1 MIDLKA
7 HRPLIRRLAIACGGL
22 LVLLTAGLISLPVS
36 SSAVLAELKTIISRD
51 VAPVS
56 RIEGRASLRLLPHPT
71 VDLSG
76 VTLSFENNIELKAP
90 SISFGLRIL
99 SLLGGRYEPVSMH
112 LESPSVTVPD
122 ALVPKS
128 ANDLGPMLAV
138 SIAGPAIQ
146 QRQIETI
153 SLNGGSIG
161 SIGDKSKASNATKLK
176 AALYLYADGSKS
188 LSASGLWHQQEA
200 SLKMDLGAADP
211 LQAEA
216 RALTLDLAAPAGTVW
231 LKGEAFRD
239 GKAQFD
245 GRIVSTLT
253 RLDQLSD
260 WLALVPPITIATSL
274 AMDGKA
280 HLTPLTLAISGAQ
293 IKLGAV
299 QMTGGISFDI
309 SGPRP
314 LVTGT
319 LSAGDMDVTTFLTP
333 IWPKQASAAGWK
345 LDPVDPE
352 LTPRQDLDIRLSAE
366 RVNLGIVRISNVAL
380 GIMAKDRTLDITLAS
395 AKLFQGSAKGKLTIR
410 PVEEGFAVST
420 HGSFDTI
427 DIGQSTLALMDMKKV
442 DGTTTGKF
450 SFDASGPSLDQWMKS
465 LSGSTE
471 MTVTNGSM
479 TGINIASVLKRI
491 ETRPLSVIRDMRGG
505 TTDFESMRIL
515 AQLTNGVAQL
525 SDTDMNFSPN
535 HMALTGSINIGE
547 RTLSLLGEASAP
559 APANG
564 ADPAILA
571 YTITG
576 SFDDPV
582 LTPDINRIL
591 KRSGGAPASAD

>member
-1 MIDLKA
+1 MIQLNA
-7 HRPLIRRLAIACGGL
+7 HFHLIRRLAIACGGL
-22 LVLLTAGLISLPVS
+22 LVLSFAGLISLPI
-36 SSAVLAELKTIISRD
+36 SSAAILSELKASISRD
-51 VAPVS
+51 VAPVT
-56 RIEGRASLRLLPHPT
+56 RIEGSASLHLLPQPT
-71 VDLSG
+71 VDLSS

-90 SISFGLRIL
+90 RISFGLRVF

-112 LESPSVTVPD
+112 LESPAVTIPD

-128 ANDLGPMLAV
+128 ANDLSPVLAA

-153 SLNGGSIG
+153 TLNGGSIG
-161 SIGDKSKASNATKLK
+161 SLTGQSAASNATKLK
-176 AALYLYADGSKS
+176 AAVYLSADGTKS
-188 LSASGLWHQQEA
+188 LSASGLWRQQEV
-200 SLKMDLGAADP
+200 SLKIDFGAADP
-211 LQAEA
+211 KQAQA
-216 RALTLDLAAPAGTVW
+216 RTLSLDLTTPTGTLW

-245 GRIVSTLT
+245 GRIVSTIT
-253 RLDQLSD
+253 RLDQLSE
-260 WLALVPPITIATSL
+260 WLALAPPINIATSL
-274 AMDGKA
+274 VMDGKA
-280 HLTPLTLAISGAQ
+280 RLTPLMLAISDAQ
-293 IKLGAV
+293 VKLGAV
-299 QMTGGISFDI
+299 QMTGGISFDV

-352 LTPRQDLDIRLSAE
+352 LTPRQDLDIRLSAD

-380 GIMAKDRTLDITLAS
+380 AIMAKDRALDITLAS
-395 AKLFQGSAKGKLTIR
+395 AKLFQGSAKGKLTIQPAER
-410 PVEEGFAVST
+410 GFTVST

-427 DIGQSTLALMDMKKV
+427 DLGQSTLALMDMKKI
-442 DGTTTGKF
+442 DGSASGKF
-450 SFDASGPSLDQWMKS
+450 TFDASGPSLDQWMKT

-471 MTVTNGSM
+471 LLVTNGSM
-479 TGINIASVLKRI
+479 TGINISSVLKRI

-505 TTDFESMRIL
+505 TTDFESMRL
-515 AQLTNGVAQL
+515 AAQLNNGIARL
-525 SDTDMNFSPN
+525 GDADMKFLPN
-535 HMALTGSINIGE
+535 HMALTGSIDIGK
-547 RTLSLLGEASAP
+547 RNLNLAGEASAP

-564 ADPAILA
+564 AEPAVLA

-591 KRSGGAPASAD
+591 KRSGGSPATAD